1 MYPRAHKQAKQ
12 APCRT
17 ESTSISKRQSALKT
31 APHAPRFAI
40 SKSTFYLLAKASKH
54 DIIFM
59 KQLVQNRMNGFKTS
73 FANEG

>member
-17 ESTSISKRQSALKT
+17 ESTSLSKCQPALKT

-40 SKSTFYLLAKASKH
+40 TKKLNSPA
-54 DIIFM
+54 
-59 KQLVQNRMNGFKTS
+59 RNGFKTRHNIDE
-73 FANEG
+73 ATCAKQDKWL

>member
-40 SKSTFYLLAKASKH
+40 SKKLNSPTRKS
-54 DIIFM
+54 
-59 KQLVQNRMNGFKTS
+59 FKTRHNIYE
-73 FANEG
+73 ATCAKQNEWL

>member
-59 KQLVQNRMNGFKTS
+59 KQLVQNRMNGFR
-73 FANEG
+73 